1 MVNRKY
7 LYIVAGLIWGIPGIK
22 ITQQGIDA
30 YARLLES
37 DRLFL
42 IIAGTLLVFF
52 SFFFMFRRIVDRYSL
67 HISSLPSKTWVW
79 HVFPLRGWL
88 MLLIMISLGIVL
100 NHIPN
105 IPIIFIALFYSGLGP
120 MLLISAVRF
129 IIYMLCKEMKFCH

>member
-7 LYIVAGLIWGIPGIK
+7 LYIVAVLIWGIPGIK

-37 DRLFL
+37 DRIFL

-67 HISSLPSKTWVW
+67 HISSLPYKTWVW

-88 MLLIMISLGIVL
+88 MLLIMMSLGIVL

>member
-52 SFFFMFRRIVDRYSL
+52 SFFCYQ
-67 HISSLPSKTWVW
+67 
-79 HVFPLRGWL
+79 
-88 MLLIMISLGIVL
+88 
-100 NHIPN
+100 
-105 IPIIFIALFYSGLGP
+105 
-120 MLLISAVRF
+120 
-129 IIYMLCKEMKFCH
+129 